1 MGFFS
6 SMPTAMRSP
15 RAGLT
20 SWVGKIPKA
29 TVFFLPK
36 EGISYIPDGQL
47 SCVINVLDAG
57 HWRYSHAAF
66 ASTQIRNKDP
76 SCLFP

>member
-29 TVFFLPK
+29 TVVFLPK

-47 SCVINVLDAG
+47 SLCVKCAG
-57 HWRYSHAAF
+57 RRHWRYSHAAF